1 MRRLLPEE
9 KPAPG
14 QRRRQSLGAGEDPGG
29 QEWEHAGSK
38 LEGKAF
44 AFSLCPPKAWR
55 DTAASFW
62 KWNVAQEETQEPI
75 VLPVSC

>member
-1 MRRLLPEE
+1 MLAASWRVRPLLSPCVL
-9 KPAPG
+9 PRPG
-14 QRRRQSLGAGEDPGG
+14 
-29 QEWEHAGSK
+29 
-38 LEGKAF
+38 
-44 AFSLCPPKAWR
+44 